1 MSEQAFEIIEIAKKT
16 GALKKGANEVTKAI
30 ERGKAL
36 FVAVAEDV
44 SPKEITM
51 HIPLLAKE
59 KNIPCVTVSSRE
71 ELGTA
76 SGLAIPT
83 VAVAVVNAGDA
94 KKLIDSLKTE
104 TDSVKEESSVE
115 TTAEKQDET
124 KSEEKAESADEEK
137 TEE

>member
-36 FVAVAEDV
+36 FVAIADDV

-51 HIPLLAKE
+51 HIPILAKE
-59 KNIPCVTVSSRE
+59 KGIPCVNVASRE

-76 SGLAIPT
+76 AGLAIPT
-83 VAVAVVNAGDA
+83 VAVAVTNAGDA
-94 KKLIDSLKTE
+94 KKLIDGFSSNTASEESSNEKSE
-104 TDSVKEESSVE
+104 ESKEES
-115 TTAEKQDET
+115 
-124 KSEEKAESADEEK
+124 